1 MSKKSGV
8 NILKLHGL
16 SKSILGINRVIASW

>member
-8 NILKLHGL
+8 NILKLYGL
-16 SKSILGINRVIASW
+16 SKSILGINKVIASW